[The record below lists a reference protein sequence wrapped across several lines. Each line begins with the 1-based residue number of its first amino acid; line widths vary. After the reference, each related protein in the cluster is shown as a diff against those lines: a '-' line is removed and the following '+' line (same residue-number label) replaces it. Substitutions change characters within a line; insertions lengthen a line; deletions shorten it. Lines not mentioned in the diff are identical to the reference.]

1 MQQINRA
8 VEANDHETMM
18 RALEIITDKYD
29 IPKFSHDAL
38 LYLKMFKKC
47 LIEKESDG
55 SELWLDD
62 IKSIAKAVT
71 SEMEKIENSTSEL
84 IAFVKLIVC

>member
-1 MQQINRA
+1 
-8 VEANDHETMM
+8 M

-29 IPKFSHDAL
+29 IPKFSHDPF
-38 LYLKMFKKC
+38 LYLNKFKKR

-62 IKSIAKAVT
+62 IETVAKTVVSETNQQEQIKNSMSKS
-71 SEMEKIENSTSEL
+71 NN
-84 IAFVKLIVC
+84 

>member
-1 MQQINRA
+1 
-8 VEANDHETMM
+8 MM

-38 LYLKMFKKC
+38 LYLKVFKKR

-62 IKSIAKAVT
+62 IKIVAKTVT
-71 SEMEKIENSTSEL
+71 SEIEKIENSKSES
-84 IAFVKLIVC
+84 IR